1 MRILQSPRRW
11 QLSLAF
17 YLMAIIGV
25 MTIVATLYLSE
36 VTRRTIQGS
45 VESNQSWA
53 NRLATLT
60 ELQQAVV
67 DLNVRA
73 KASDKLDATR
83 VRVRRSHALRSL
95 DEILARLRSDLRGG
109 LTLAEE
115 SRVSDAL
122 SEIAAE
128 VNALIVDSDLAL
140 DWSEVGDA
148 VGATAA
154 TAAMD
159 QHLAHIIAASGRLQ
173 QTIQA
178 LQRQTFAQQQLYL
191 GDVQNFKY
199 AFSAVVL
206 VLVGTSIFIGGRVS
220 RLAREVDESRHSYLE
235 SLEERDRDLHL
246 ANERLEAA
254 IAERTTELK
263 VSEGKFRTLVG
274 NIPGACYRCADDAD
288 YTMEFIS
295 DAIIDI
301 CGYPASDFIGS
312 TVRTYASIIHPD
324 DLNMVAEVVGAGL
337 AARRQYTIEYRVIH
351 RDGAVRWVYEKGQG
365 VFAADGA
372 ILHVDGAILDITERR
387 RMEIEFRENE
397 QRLKAIFSNVPGAC
411 YRAAHDLDFTME
423 FISDA
428 IENIAGY
435 PAGDFIGNRVRSFV
449 SIIHPDDRD
458 MVERV
463 ASEAVQAR
471 RPYMIEYR
479 LVHSDGSIRW
489 VHEKGQ
495 AEFDDDGEVRHLDGA
510 IFDISDNREIR
521 EELAASEQKFKS
533 LLTNIPGA
541 VYRCAFDDDYTIA
554 FVSDVIEDISGYP
567 ASDFVDNRV
576 RSYASI
582 IHPDDYVMVGEMT
595 DETRSESHRS
605 SIEYRIIHRDGSVR
619 WVYDR
624 GQGVYGV
631 DGKLLHIDGA
641 IFDIT
646 TRKDLETQLVDQK
659 QMATIG
665 QVAATVSH
673 ELRNPLGAIRN
684 SMALVRQLT
693 RDKQL
698 GIDRA
703 LDRVDRNIERCTTI
717 ISELLDFT
725 RRKELN
731 RQPTSIDA
739 WLEEMLAEQTLPP
752 DVALE
757 RELGASDEVTIDR
770 DKFRQVVVNLIE
782 NAAQALQDATW
793 QPPEGH
799 RRCIIVRTETAG
811 PHVRLSVI
819 DSGPGIPREVM
830 DRIFEPLFTT
840 KSFGVGLGLPTVR
853 QIVEQHG
860 GTINVESRINEG
872 STFTIWLP
880 RQGEAASHPGES
892 TSREAAA

>member
-1 MRILQSPRRW
+1 MRILQSLQRR

-17 YLMAIIGV
+17 YIMAMIGV
-25 MTIVATLYLSE
+25 LTIMATLYLSD

-73 KASDKLDATR
+73 KASGKLDAMT
-83 VRVRRSHALRSL
+83 VRVRRAHAQKNLN
-95 DEILARLRSDLRGG
+95 DILARLRSDLHDG
-109 LTLAEE
+109 LSPAEGR
-115 SRVSDAL
+115 RVSDDL
-122 SEIAAE
+122 DEILAE
-128 VNALIVDSDLAL
+128 TNALIVDSDLAL
-140 DWSEVGDA
+140 DGSQAGDPDG
-148 VGATAA
+148 VSAA
-154 TAAMD
+154 TDAMD
-159 QHLAHIIAASGRLQ
+159 RRLSRIVAAAGRLQ
-173 QTIQA
+173 QSIQA
-178 LQRQTFAQQQLYL
+178 LQREAFAEQQLYL
-191 GDVQNFKY
+191 GDIQDFKY
-199 AFSAVVL
+199 AFSAIVL
-206 VLVGTSIFIGGRVS
+206 VLVAASIYIGGRVS
-220 RLAREVDESRHSYLE
+220 RLTREVDENRRGYLE
-235 SLEERDRDLHL
+235 SLEARDRDLRL

-254 IAERTTELK
+254 IAARTTELQ

-301 CGYPASDFIGS
+301 CGYPASDFIGN
-312 TVRTYASIIHPD
+312 TARTYASIIHPD
-324 DLNMVAEVVGAGL
+324 DLALVAELVGAGL

-351 RDGAVRWVYEKGQG
+351 RNGSVRWVYEKGQG
-365 VFAADGA
+365 VFAADGT
-372 ILHVDGAILDITERR
+372 ILHVDGAILDATESH
-387 RMEIEFRENE
+387 
-397 QRLKAIFSNVPGAC
+397 K
-411 YRAAHDLDFTME
+411 
-423 FISDA
+423 
-428 IENIAGY
+428 
-435 PAGDFIGNRVRSFV
+435 
-449 SIIHPDDRD
+449 
-458 MVERV
+458 
-463 ASEAVQAR
+463 
-471 RPYMIEYR
+471 
-479 LVHSDGSIRW
+479 
-489 VHEKGQ
+489 
-495 AEFDDDGEVRHLDGA
+495 
-510 IFDISDNREIR
+510 IR
-521 EELAASEQKFKS
+521 EELTASEQKFKS

-541 VYRCAFDDDYTIA
+541 IYRCAFDATYTIA
-554 FVSDVIEDISGYP
+554 FISDIIEDISGYP

-582 IHPDDYVMVGEMT
+582 IHPDDYAMVGEMT
-595 DETRSESHRS
+595 DETRTDSHRS

-624 GQGVYGV
+624 GQGVYGA

-659 QMATIG
+659 QMATLG

-698 GIDRA
+698 GVERA
-703 LDRVDRNIERCTTI
+703 LDRVDRNIERCTVI
-717 ISELLDFT
+717 ISDLLDFT

-731 RQPTSIDA
+731 RQPTAIDA
-739 WLEEMLAEQTLPP
+739 WLAEMLAEHLLP
-752 DVALE
+752 DGVALE
-757 RELGASDEVTIDR
+757 RDLRANDEVAIDR
-770 DKFRQVVVNLIE
+770 EKFRQVVVNLVD
-782 NAAQALQDATW
+782 NAAQALKDPIW

-819 DSGPGIPREVM
+819 DSGPGIAPDVIA
-830 DRIFEPLFTT
+830 RIFEPLFTT

-872 STFTIWLP
+872 SSFTIWLP
-880 RQGEAASHPGES
+880 RGGETSSHPGEAAS
-892 TSREAAA
+892 RNVAA

>member
-1 MRILQSPRRW
+1 M
-11 QLSLAF
+11 
-17 YLMAIIGV
+17 
-25 MTIVATLYLSE
+25 
-36 VTRRTIQGS
+36 
-45 VESNQSWA
+45 
-53 NRLATLT
+53 
-60 ELQQAVV
+60 
-67 DLNVRA
+67 
-73 KASDKLDATR
+73 
-83 VRVRRSHALRSL
+83 
-95 DEILARLRSDLRGG
+95 
-109 LTLAEE
+109 
-115 SRVSDAL
+115 
-122 SEIAAE
+122 
-128 VNALIVDSDLAL
+128 
-140 DWSEVGDA
+140 
-148 VGATAA
+148 
-154 TAAMD
+154 
-159 QHLAHIIAASGRLQ
+159 
-173 QTIQA
+173 
-178 LQRQTFAQQQLYL
+178 
-191 GDVQNFKY
+191 
-199 AFSAVVL
+199 
-206 VLVGTSIFIGGRVS
+206 
-220 RLAREVDESRHSYLE
+220 
-235 SLEERDRDLHL
+235 
-246 ANERLEAA
+246 
-254 IAERTTELK
+254 
-263 VSEGKFRTLVG
+263 
-274 NIPGACYRCADDAD
+274 
-288 YTMEFIS
+288 
-295 DAIIDI
+295 
-301 CGYPASDFIGS
+301 
-312 TVRTYASIIHPD
+312 RTYASIIHPD
-324 DLNMVAEVVGAGL
+324 DLAMVAEVVGAGL

-351 RDGAVRWVYEKGQG
+351 RDGSVRWVYEKGQG

-435 PAGDFIGNRVRSFV
+435 PASDFVGNRVRSFV
-449 SIIHPDDRD
+449 SIIHPDDRE

-463 ASEAVQAR
+463 ASAAVEAR
-471 RPYMIEYR
+471 RSYMIEYR
-479 LVHSDGSIRW
+479 LLHSDGSIRW

-495 AEFDDDGEVRHLDGA
+495 AEFDDKGEVRHLDGA
-510 IFDISDNREIR
+510 IFDISDNHRIR
-521 EELAASEQKFKS
+521 EELTASEQKFKS

-541 VYRCAFDDDYTIA
+541 IYRCAFDADYTIA
-554 FVSDVIEDISGYP
+554 FISDVIEDISGYP

-582 IHPDDYVMVGEMT
+582 IHPDDYAMVGEMT
-595 DETRSESHRS
+595 DETRADRHRS
-605 SIEYRIIHRDGSVR
+605 SIEYRIIHRDGTVR

-624 GQGVYGV
+624 GQGVYGA
-631 DGKLLHIDGA
+631 DGELLHIDGA

-684 SMALVRQLT
+684 SMALVRQVT

-731 RQPTSIDA
+731 RQPTAIDP

-757 RELGASDEVTIDR
+757 RELGASDEVAIDR

-782 NAAQALQDATW
+782 NAAQALQDPTW

-799 RRCIIVRTETAG
+799 RRFIIVRTETAG

-819 DSGPGIPREVM
+819 DSGPGIAREVM

-860 GTINVESRINEG
+860 GTIDVESRINEG
-872 STFTIWLP
+872 SAFTIWLP
-880 RQGEAASHPGES
+880 RQGESGSRTDES
-892 TSREAAA
+892 ATREAAA